1 VGQGSVGSPLK
12 RGRELLIVLPNGNP
26 LLPSLRKEKKMKKFF
41 GIEAKMRMRY
51 ASSTPVSKSKEKLRQ
66 EFSDMV
72 DEYVKNGGVI
82 EQVPIHVNANY
93 RKSKTR
99 PGFDR
104 EKILLNEEKHLN

>member
-1 VGQGSVGSPLK
+1 
-12 RGRELLIVLPNGNP
+12 
-26 LLPSLRKEKKMKKFF
+26 MKKFF

-51 ASSTPVSKSKEKLRQ
+51 SVSTPAWRGKESLR
-66 EFSDMV
+66 EGVADMV
-72 DEYVKNGGVI
+72 DDCLKECGVI

>member
-1 VGQGSVGSPLK
+1 
-12 RGRELLIVLPNGNP
+12 
-26 LLPSLRKEKKMKKFF
+26 MKKFF

-51 ASSTPVSKSKEKLRQ
+51 VSSDPVSKSKEKLRE

-82 EQVPIHVNANY
+82 EQVPIQVHAYN

-104 EKILLNEEKHLN
+104 EKILLNEQKHLN

>member
-1 VGQGSVGSPLK
+1 
-12 RGRELLIVLPNGNP
+12 
-26 LLPSLRKEKKMKKFF
+26 MKKFF

-51 ASSTPVSKSKEKLRQ
+51 ASSTPVSKSKESLR
-66 EFSDMV
+66 EELADMV
-72 DEYVKNGGVI
+72 DEYVKNGGVL

>member
-1 VGQGSVGSPLK
+1 
-12 RGRELLIVLPNGNP
+12 
-26 LLPSLRKEKKMKKFF
+26 MKKFF
-41 GIEAKMRMRY
+41 GMEAKMRMRY
-51 ASSTPVSKSKEKLRQ
+51 SSSTPVSKSKEKLRQ

-82 EQVPIHVNANY
+82 EQVPIHVNVQT

-104 EKILLNEEKHLN
+104 EKILLNEQKHLN

>member
-1 VGQGSVGSPLK
+1 VHRCIGSPLK

-26 LLPSLRKEKKMKKFF
+26 PLPSLRKEKKMKKFF

-51 ASSTPVSKSKEKLRQ
+51 ASSTPVSKSKESLR
-66 EFSDMV
+66 EELADMV
-72 DEYVKNGGVI
+72 DEYVKEGGVI

-104 EKILLNEEKHLN
+104 EKIFLNEQKHLN

>member
-1 VGQGSVGSPLK
+1 MQARLRLASLK
-12 RGRELLIVLPNGNP
+12 
-26 LLPSLRKEKKMKKFF
+26 
-41 GIEAKMRMRY
+41 
-51 ASSTPVSKSKEKLRQ
+51 KSLRQ

-82 EQVPIHVNANY
+82 EQVPIQVNAYN

>member
-1 VGQGSVGSPLK
+1 
-12 RGRELLIVLPNGNP
+12 
-26 LLPSLRKEKKMKKFF
+26 
-41 GIEAKMRMRY
+41 
-51 ASSTPVSKSKEKLRQ
+51 
-66 EFSDMV
+66 MV

-82 EQVPIHVNANY
+82 EQVPIQVNAYN

>member
-1 VGQGSVGSPLK
+1 
-12 RGRELLIVLPNGNP
+12 
-26 LLPSLRKEKKMKKFF
+26 
-41 GIEAKMRMRY
+41 
-51 ASSTPVSKSKEKLRQ
+51 
-66 EFSDMV
+66 MV

-82 EQVPIHVNANY
+82 EQVPIHVNVQT